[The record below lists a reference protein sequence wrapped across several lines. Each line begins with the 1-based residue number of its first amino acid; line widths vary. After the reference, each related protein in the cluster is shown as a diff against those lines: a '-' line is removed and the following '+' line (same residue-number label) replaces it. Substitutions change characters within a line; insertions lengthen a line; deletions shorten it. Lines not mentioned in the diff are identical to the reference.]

1 MTLTEFNFRNRKGI
15 KIFKQLLLLAIAILF
30 ILIRP
35 NVSTKVIAGKNT
47 IRTIETRVEGKET
60 EIKTYI
66 TRIGNEKLIA
76 ETMKLSLAE
85 LQLQLDSIRGIKD
98 TVKIIQIQDT
108 VIHGFRELTHNLSN
122 TITNQDSVIDA
133 QRYVINSKDTIIGV
147 SRKTIRRVKIQR
159 NMSILTAGA
168 IGVLF
173 LIK

>member
-1 MTLTEFNFRNRKGI
+1 
-15 KIFKQLLLLAIAILF
+15 
-30 ILIRP
+30 
-35 NVSTKVIAGKNT
+35 
-47 IRTIETRVEGKET
+47 
-60 EIKTYI
+60 
-66 TRIGNEKLIA
+66 
-76 ETMKLSLAE
+76 MKLSLAE